1 MGNHLLVMVS
11 SQAGIEWKEEGAINQ
26 RCIHGVHW
34 KDGFRSLHC
43 SYSIVNL
50 TSRFDDSNL
59 ASAIVP

>member
-26 RCIHGVHW
+26 RCIHGVHR

-43 SYSIVNL
+43 SYSK
-50 TSRFDDSNL
+50 FDFLLDRDL
-59 ASAIVP
+59 MAQI